1 MSKIAIIYWT
11 GTGNTLEMARAIE
24 KGAKDAGATVEVF
37 EVESFG
43 GVDRLKE
50 YDGLMFGCPAMGDE
64 VLEEGAFEPFFAEA
78 ESHLQGV
85 PVALFGSYGW
95 GGGAWMESWAERSV
109 QQGPSSSVTASPS
122 RTPLTTRAQLH
133 AKRSARSSPHLFDVD
148 LRSMCYNRREGIMQL
163 NAIVTTQEGVVCF
176 FLPSMQSS
184 RASRCRRTSRR
195 CWTI

>member
-24 KGAKDAGATVEVF
+24 KGAKEAGADVDVF

-43 GVDRLKE
+43 GVERLKE

-95 GGGAWMESWAERSV
+95 GGGA
-109 QQGPSSSVTASPS
+109 
-122 RTPLTTRAQLH
+122 
-133 AKRSARSSPHLFDVD
+133 
-148 LRSMCYNRREGIMQL
+148 
-163 NAIVTTQEGVVCF
+163 
-176 FLPSMQSS
+176 
-184 RASRCRRTSRR
+184 
-195 CWTI
+195 

>member
-24 KGAKDAGATVEVF
+24 KGAKEAGADVDVF

-43 GVDRLKE
+43 GVERLKE

-95 GGGAWMESWAERSV
+95 GGGAWMESWAEHTRNA
-109 QQGPSSSVTASPS
+109 GAKLIGDGLAIENAPDDDGIAACEALGKEFAAS
-122 RTPLTTRAQLH
+122 L
-133 AKRSARSSPHLFDVD
+133 
-148 LRSMCYNRREGIMQL
+148 
-163 NAIVTTQEGVVCF
+163 
-176 FLPSMQSS
+176 
-184 RASRCRRTSRR
+184 
-195 CWTI
+195 

>member
-11 GTGNTLEMARAIE
+11 GTGKTLEMARAIE
-24 KGAKDAGATVEVF
+24 KGAKEAGADVDVF

-43 GVDRLKE
+43 GVERLKE

-95 GGGAWMESWAERSV
+95 GDGDWMRIWEDDCGDAGITLACESVICNEAPDNGALASCKAMGKRLAE
-109 QQGPSSSVTASPS
+109 
-122 RTPLTTRAQLH
+122 
-133 AKRSARSSPHLFDVD
+133 
-148 LRSMCYNRREGIMQL
+148 
-163 NAIVTTQEGVVCF
+163 
-176 FLPSMQSS
+176 
-184 RASRCRRTSRR
+184 
-195 CWTI
+195 

>member
-64 VLEEGAFEPFFAEA
+64 VLEEGAFEPFFTEV

-95 GGGAWMESWAERSV
+95 GAAPGWSPGPSARAR
-109 QQGPSSSVTASPS
+109 QAPSSSVMASPS
-122 RTPLTTRAQLH
+122 RTPPTTRAQPH
-133 AKRSARSSPHLFDVD
+133 AKRSARNSPHLFDVD
-148 LRSMCYNRREGIMQL
+148 LRSMCYNRREAL
-163 NAIVTTQEGVVCF
+163 C
-176 FLPSMQSS
+176 S
-184 RASRCRRTSRR
+184 
-195 CWTI
+195 

>member
-95 GGGAWMESWAERSV
+95 GGGAGMEAWAERTR
-109 QQGPSSSVTASPS
+109 TAGAKLFGDG
-122 RTPLTTRAQLH
+122 LTIENA
-133 AKRSARSSPHLFDVD
+133 PDD
-148 LRSMCYNRREGIMQL
+148 EGTAACEAL
-163 NAIVTTQEGVVCF
+163 GKEFAEA
-176 FLPSMQSS
+176 L
-184 RASRCRRTSRR
+184 
-195 CWTI
+195 